1 MLKNIYILK
10 VSFELLSG
18 LFIGGN
24 NGGFD
29 IGGIDNDVIRNPL
42 TNEPY
47 IPGSSIKGKLKALLK
62 YTTKETKIKKITTVD
77 KDIVFTDDTITNIF
91 GGLEDD
97 TDDVKISRAI
107 FRDFKLTKDSKKELE
122 DILGVGRFTEI
133 KAENSI
139 NAISGI
145 AKSPRFIERVP
156 AGAIFEG
163 EIVLNIFEG
172 DDESKM
178 KDTIKKALRLL
189 EMNYLGGNGTRGYG
203 RVKVKLKKIE
213 KVNIEDEII

>member
-62 YTTKETKIKKITTVD
+62 YTTKETKNKKITTVD

-178 KDTIKKALRLL
+178 KNTIKKALRLL

>member
-1 MLKNIYILK
+1 M
-10 VSFELLSG
+10 
-18 LFIGGN
+18 
-24 NGGFD
+24 
-29 IGGIDNDVIRNPL
+29 
-42 TNEPY
+42 
-47 IPGSSIKGKLKALLK
+47 
-62 YTTKETKIKKITTVD
+62 
-77 KDIVFTDDTITNIF
+77 
-91 GGLEDD
+91 
-97 TDDVKISRAI
+97 KISRAI

-178 KDTIKKALRLL
+178 KNTIEKALRLL

>member
-47 IPGSSIKGKLKALLK
+47 IPGSSIKGKLKSLLK

-178 KDTIKKALRLL
+178 KNTIKKALRLL

>member
-178 KDTIKKALRLL
+178 KNTIKKALRLL
-189 EMNYLGGNGTRGYG
+189 EMNYLGGNVTIGYG